1 VITPVVGYALTRT
14 EIAAGQIAL
23 FGYSLGG
30 YLVTRAA
37 AFEHRAHPRR
47 RHPRLPRGLRQ

>member
-1 VITPVVGYALTRT
+1 VITPVVGYALTRP